1 MVTWDR
7 ESRRQSLWLWVH
19 ECEECGFVAPELRNS
34 APSDARHVASRAYR
48 AELNRLERERLA
60 GAQAMKSV
68 VGGDEAL
75 LADLSRRAGAFEQA
89 YRYCQA
95 GLTLP
100 DLPPFMKRLLLF
112 ERQLAVEC
120 DTACHTV
127 AEAQGEPDA
136 GDGAAS
142 AETLH

>member
-1 MVTWDR
+1 MATWDR
-7 ESRRQSLWLWVH
+7 ELRRHDDRIRSR
-19 ECEECGFVAPELRNS
+19 
-34 APSDARHVASRAYR
+34 
-48 AELNRLERERLA
+48 
-60 GAQAMKSV
+60 
-68 VGGDEAL
+68 GDL
-75 LADLSRRAGAFEQA
+75 CS
-89 YRYCQA
+89 
-95 GLTLP
+95 
-100 DLPPFMKRLLLF
+100 LPPFMKRLLLF

>member
-1 MVTWDR
+1 MTTVFEAEVTCAVCGR
-7 ESRRQSLWLWVH
+7 EQ
-19 ECEECGFVAPELRNS
+19 RNS

-48 AELNRLERERLA
+48 AELNRLERKRLA
-60 GAQAMKSV
+60 SRFV
-68 VGGDEAL
+68 CRSL
-75 LADLSRRAGAFEQA
+75 L
-89 YRYCQA
+89 C
-95 GLTLP
+95 
-100 DLPPFMKRLLLF
+100 

-127 AEAQGEPDA
+127 AEARGEPDA

>member
-1 MVTWDR
+1 MTTVFEAEVTCAVCGR
-7 ESRRQSLWLWVH
+7 EQ
-19 ECEECGFVAPELRNS
+19 RNS
-34 APSDARHVASRAYR
+34 APSDARHVASR
-48 AELNRLERERLA
+48 
-60 GAQAMKSV
+60 
-68 VGGDEAL
+68 
-75 LADLSRRAGAFEQA
+75 A

-127 AEAQGEPDA
+127 AEAQSEPDA

>member
-34 APSDARHVASRAYR
+34 APGDARHVASRAYR
-48 AELNRLERERLA
+48 AELNRLERKRLA
-60 GAQAMKSV
+60 SRFV
-68 VGGDEAL
+68 CRSL
-75 LADLSRRAGAFEQA
+75 L
-89 YRYCQA
+89 C
-95 GLTLP
+95 
-100 DLPPFMKRLLLF
+100 
-112 ERQLAVEC
+112 ERQLVVEC

-136 GDGAAS
+136 GCGAVS